1 MNIKRIIREEF
12 DDFEW
17 MRGDIYFPIDF
28 ILGKQIYWRENN
40 LDQIK
45 KSRNIGLKDVNRG
58 DLILGSIRR
67 GKRLGWVVSEVLPNG
82 DVTVVVNRGD
92 TQIYTTEEVEQYVNL
107 GMWVLV
113 GDNGNILNDFSN
125 KNLDDSEK
133 ILESLFN
140 RISLLTEEG
149 KTEPDMV
156 WDFTKKD
163 LDKSKRWVKTKEDVK
178 EYLVLLLSKIKYL
191 PKKIKIKVLKYVL
204 ISFFSI
210 VGVKEMNNLIE
221 KLPSEDIQ
229 LVMSQL
235 KTPKKG
241 GLNIK
246 KTPQLKKGIRD
257 YSDSLTNLVKGE
269 EGLRLKAYK
278 LGDGMVTIGYGHAE
292 KKGQTELVPGKT
304 TITKKESEI
313 LLKNDLEYS
322 KKALN
327 RILDSWDES
336 GVEVEITQGMYDSMV
351 SMIYNMGIG
360 NFRRSDFIQLVKK
373 GELDKASEEIK
384 QTSSNLF
391 NKYPG
396 LKKRRNKE
404 YKLFIS

>member
-67 GKRLGWVVSEVLPNG
+67 VKRLGWVVSEVLPNG
-82 DVTVVVNRGD
+82 DVTVVVRGD
-92 TQIYTTEEVEQYVNL
+92 TQIYTIEEVEQYVNL

-113 GDNGNILNDFSN
+113 DDNGNILNDFSN

-140 RISLLTEEG
+140 RVSLLTEEG

-178 EYLVLLLSKIKYL
+178 EYLVLLLSKIKHL

-373 GELDKASEEIK
+373 GELGKASEEIK